1 MFKLQYLYNSHW
13 NNTQI
18 CPQTQIWLWNDIQCW
33 LSHKIVRDKDISW
46 YGSMLV
52 SIWNIFVIMF
62 GDEEV
67 VMCPSNVWSPH
78 VLMCNKISSNIKTFT
93 RQRVLQMVGKYSITK
108 IFLIA
113 HVGISFALFDRS
125 QEYWMI
131 YPLHI
136 LTAWKH

>member
-1 MFKLQYLYNSHW
+1 MHRIIFKLQYLILVGIIHKYVCKPKYDYEMIYNVDCHIKSW
-13 NNTQI
+13 ET
-18 CPQTQIWLWNDIQCW
+18 
-33 LSHKIVRDKDISW
+33 KISVDMD
-46 YGSMLV
+46 L